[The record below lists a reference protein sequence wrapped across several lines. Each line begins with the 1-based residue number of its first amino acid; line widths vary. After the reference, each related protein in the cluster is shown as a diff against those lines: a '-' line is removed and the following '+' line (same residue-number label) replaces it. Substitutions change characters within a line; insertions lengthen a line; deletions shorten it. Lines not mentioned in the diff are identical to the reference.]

1 MVFVPVMV
9 FGLKDP
15 LDLVDRW
22 SVLGRLKYLT
32 QYSYWPKGWG
42 KLTVRALGGRGGGLQ
57 TSVTSLSELGFVVK
71 ALLQQS
77 TRITIFFSSNR
88 LKRLLACQFLAQ
100 GAKGGRS
107 YSFLVLRRIVS
118 TEEKGP
124 PTIIQ

>member
-1 MVFVPVMV
+1 MVFS
-9 FGLKDP
+9 LKDP

-42 KLTVRALGGRGGGLQ
+42 KLTVRALYLRGAGGGGLQ